1 MKQLC
6 FGPNTVEIFKSP
18 NKANI
23 KLSVCKVSNELEIA
37 MSWLVDGLKQLA
49 GDFPKTLLYCYSIN
63 DVSKLYSYFSK
74 ELDEETF
81 GSLIDM
87 FHSETPP
94 SKKEEIVKFLGDKT
108 NSSKKRLVICTNAL
122 GMGIDVSNC
131 CSVILF
137 GMPDNIVDLV
147 QEIGRIG
154 RNGEQSIAMILFNS
168 YHLRRLNKDMKEI
181 LCSSDCRRLNIM
193 RHFLMDSYL
202 KELEKDTG
210 VHTCC
215 DICQK
220 GCKCDN
226 CELLLLERLLENE
239 VLTDT
244 DSTCSDNSENTEDC
258 WESTFASELNFN
270 LEI

>member
-1 MKQLC
+1 M
-6 FGPNTVEIFKSP
+6 F
-18 NKANI
+18 
-23 KLSVCKVSNELEIA
+23 
-37 MSWLVDGLKQLA
+37 
-49 GDFPKTLLYCYSIN
+49 YSE
-63 DVSKLYSYFSK
+63 SY
-74 ELDEETF
+74 
-81 GSLIDM
+81 
-87 FHSETPP
+87 P
-94 SKKEEIVKFLGDKT
+94 SKKEEIVTFLGDKT

-122 GMGIDVSNC
+122 GMGIDVADC

-147 QEIGRIG
+147 QE
-154 RNGEQSIAMILFNS
+154 IAMILFNS

-181 LCSSDCRRLNIM
+181 LCSSNCRILNIM
-193 RHFLMDSYL
+193 RHFLMDSVL
-202 KELEKDTG
+202 KELGKDIG
-210 VHTCC
+210 VNTCC

-226 CELLLLERLLENE
+226 CELLLLERLLEIE

-244 DSTCSDNSENTEDC
+244 DSTGSDYSENIEDC

>member
-1 MKQLC
+1 
-6 FGPNTVEIFKSP
+6 
-18 NKANI
+18 
-23 KLSVCKVSNELEIA
+23 
-37 MSWLVDGLKQLA
+37 
-49 GDFPKTLLYCYSIN
+49 
-63 DVSKLYSYFSK
+63 
-74 ELDEETF
+74 
-81 GSLIDM
+81 
-87 FHSETPP
+87 
-94 SKKEEIVKFLGDKT
+94 
-108 NSSKKRLVICTNAL
+108 
-122 GMGIDVSNC
+122 
-131 CSVILF
+131 
-137 GMPDNIVDLV
+137 
-147 QEIGRIG
+147 
-154 RNGEQSIAMILFNS
+154 MILFNS

-193 RHFLMDSYL
+193 RHFLMDSDL